1 VRRIQRAVEGV
12 RGTVAG
18 VRRTV
23 AVGSALLVILAS
35 AAGAQSTSARPD
47 EIPVLHHT
55 HLNTTD
61 AEAAINWYLALWTH
75 VLEAEDLPQ
84 PTYIVG
90 QNGGQS
96 LGRGEI
102 AGYPAFIADLP
113 ILFNEVA
120 TAPEGGWDFD
130 RNRAHPQSAFW
141 HIGAFAN
148 TTDRFE
154 ALEAEG
160 FTVARLFTG
169 PTDEGRVYRSGQT
182 PYNGVLSSE
191 QLADFEPAEPRAGGF
206 GYLVGPEGALVEI
219 TGSPRSTP
227 SFSHV
232 HLFHEQPRCAANWYA
247 RVLGFTLPNTR
258 DAAGESVPREAYE
271 PCEGERA
278 EPGWPSLEPAGT
290 VRGPSAN
297 VRHAESGISIYP
309 RQCFGDRCDI
319 NQPLVPSRGQVLDHI
334 AFSVTDFDGWLR
346 HLAAAGVTIQQGPE
360 PFGAGRSVI
369 IAGPDGLSIEL
380 VEVR

>member
-1 VRRIQRAVEGV
+1 MRWIQRSVEVLHRGV
-12 RGTVAG
+12 MVGSVLLLAAAAG
-18 VRRTV
+18 VE
-23 AVGSALLVILAS
+23 AQS
-35 AAGAQSTSARPD
+35 AAPRPD

-61 AEAAINWYLALWTH
+61 AEAAIDWYMALWSH
-75 VLEAEDLPQ
+75 VLQAGDVPEA
-84 PTYIVG
+84 TYS
-90 QNGGQS
+90 GGQP

-113 ILFNEVA
+113 VLFNEVA
-120 TAPEGGWDFD
+120 AAPEGGWDFD
-130 RNRAHPQSAFW
+130 RNRAHPQSPFW

-169 PTDEGRVYRSGQT
+169 PTEEGRVYRSGQA
-182 PYNGVLSSE
+182 PYNGVLSEE
-191 QLADFEPAEPRAGGF
+191 QLTDFEPAAPREGGF
-206 GYLVGPEGALVEI
+206 GYLVGPDGALVEI

-247 RVLGFTLPNTR
+247 HVLGFTLGNTR
-258 DAAGESVPREAYE
+258 NAAGGSVPREAYE
-271 PCEGERA
+271 PCEAERA
-278 EPGWPSLEPAGT
+278 ESGWPSLEPAGT
-290 VRGPSAN
+290 VRGPSAS
-297 VRHAESGISIYP
+297 VRHAESSISIYP

-346 HLAAAGVTIQQGPE
+346 HLRAAGVTIQQGPE

-380 VEVR
+380 VEAR